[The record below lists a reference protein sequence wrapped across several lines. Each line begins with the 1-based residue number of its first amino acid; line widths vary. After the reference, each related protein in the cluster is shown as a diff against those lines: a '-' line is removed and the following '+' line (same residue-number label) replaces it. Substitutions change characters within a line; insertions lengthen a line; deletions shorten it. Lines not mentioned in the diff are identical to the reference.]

1 MSASTACQLL
11 NVNTNT
17 SRSQLKYPPRRG
29 GASQGQHVVI
39 YWLFLEN
46 NSDSQA
52 LLHWSLLSLPFLL
65 ALDTFEVS
73 NWKASV
79 GWDLKKHQVF
89 GQQEGM
95 ERCARQLKRSYSNF
109 WGRLGRM
116 QCPGTQNK
124 ENQSWWRSHT
134 WKRDDTCA
142 KLPQAQTQLLTPRPG
157 QGVWAGW
164 PWRAPSNPSPT
175 APPTPCHLGYFWA
188 SDSTP
193 GEETA
198 PLPVRWILFPL
209 NKQESEDQEWSC
221 CKWNW
226 SVSAVR

>member
-65 ALDTFEVS
+65 ALDAFEVS

-89 GQQEGM
+89 GQQKAW
-95 ERCARQLKRSYSNF
+95 RDV
-109 WGRLGRM
+109 LGSSRGAT
-116 QCPGTQNK
+116 QIFGVVSAGCSALGHKTRRTKADGGHTPGNVMIPV
-124 ENQSWWRSHT
+124 QSFHR
-134 WKRDDTCA
+134 
-142 KLPQAQTQLLTPRPG
+142 PRP
-157 QGVWAGW
+157 
-164 PWRAPSNPSPT
+164 SS
-175 APPTPCHLGYFWA
+175 
-188 SDSTP
+188 
-193 GEETA
+193 
-198 PLPVRWILFPL
+198 
-209 NKQESEDQEWSC
+209 
-221 CKWNW
+221 
-226 SVSAVR
+226 